1 MYPKLGIRPVAT
13 FAVTILLSAL
23 TILLNILSFSGLS
36 LASTNDRD
44 IPFYAGFS
52 GIDHTRPS
60 FVIVGDTQSTSHW
73 EFWRESNDKGRKQ
86 LIDEIAARDPAFVIN
101 LGDLTT
107 RGSSKKH
114 WQNFDALHKTV
125 LEKKIPYLPILGNH
139 EYYGNKKCALH
150 NYFERFPHLE
160 KRHWYSFTWKNIA
173 LIMLDSN
180 FSSLSEKQVNEQKQ
194 WYLGELERYE
204 HDQTISYVIVC
215 CHEAPFTNSRVVAP
229 NKKSKRYFAE
239 PFLKFKKA
247 SLFFSGHAHTYEHFQ
262 IGGKTFIVSG
272 GGGGPR
278 HKVTTDPRKRRY
290 DDTYGGGELRF
301 MHFCEIE
308 QRDKSLL
315 FRVFRLEKDG
325 TFSQAD
331 SFPI

>member
-1 MYPKLGIRPVAT
+1 MT
-13 FAVTILLSAL
+13 MLLSAL
-23 TILLNILSFSGLS
+23 TVLLNVPCFGGPS
-36 LASTNDRD
+36 LAFANDSD
-44 IPFYAGFS
+44 VPSYAGFS
-52 GIDHTRPS
+52 GIDITKPY
-60 FVIVGDTQSTSHW
+60 FIIVGDTQSTSHW
-73 EFWRESNDKGRKQ
+73 EFWRERNDKARKQ
-86 LIDEIAARDPAFVIN
+86 LTDEIVVREPAFVIN

-125 LEKKIPYLPILGNH
+125 LEKRIPYFPILGNH
-139 EYYGNKKCALH
+139 EYYGNKETALR
-150 NYFERFPHLE
+150 NFFDRFPHLQQ
-160 KRHWYSFTWKNIA
+160 RHWYSFTWKNVA
-173 LIMLDSN
+173 FIMLDSN
-180 FSSLSEKQVNEQKQ
+180 FSSLSENHVNEQNQ

-204 HDQTISYVIVC
+204 HDQTISCVIVC

-229 NKKSKRYFAE
+229 SKKSKLYFAE

-247 SLFFSGHAHTYEHFQ
+247 SLFFTGHAHTYEHFQ

-278 HKVTTDPRKRRY
+278 HKVTTATRQRRY
-290 DDTYGGGELRF
+290 DDRYDGGELRF
-301 MHFCEIE
+301 MHFCQIE

-325 TFSQAD
+325 TFSETD
-331 SFPI
+331 SLAIQGST

>member
-1 MYPKLGIRPVAT
+1 MT
-13 FAVTILLSAL
+13 FATRVAISLLVILQSML
-23 TILLNILSFSGLS
+23 IFSWLS
-36 LASTNDRD
+36 LAGTNAPST
-44 IPFYAGFS
+44 PSYAGIAD
-52 GIDHTRPS
+52 IDPAKS
-60 FVIVGDTQSTSHW
+60 IFLVVGDTQSTSHW
-73 EFWRESNDKGRKQ
+73 EFWRERNDKERKQ
-86 LIDEIAARDPAFVIN
+86 LVDEIAARDPAFVIN

-125 LEKKIPYLPILGNH
+125 LEKEIPYFPILGNH
-139 EYYGNKKCALH
+139 EYYGNKETALR
-150 NYFERFPHLE
+150 NYFDRFPNLQQ
-160 KRHWYSFTWKNIA
+160 KHWYSFAWKNVA

-180 FSSLSEKQVNEQKQ
+180 FSSLSENQVNEQDQ

-204 HDQTISYVIVC
+204 RDQTISYIIVC

-229 NKKSKRYFAE
+229 NKKSKKYFAE
-239 PFLKFKKA
+239 PFLKFKKT

-278 HKVTTDPRKRRY
+278 HKVTIDPRKRQY
-290 DDTYGGGELRF
+290 DDAYVGGELRF

-315 FRVFRLEKDG
+315 LRAFRLEKDG

-331 SFPI
+331 SLLIQAS